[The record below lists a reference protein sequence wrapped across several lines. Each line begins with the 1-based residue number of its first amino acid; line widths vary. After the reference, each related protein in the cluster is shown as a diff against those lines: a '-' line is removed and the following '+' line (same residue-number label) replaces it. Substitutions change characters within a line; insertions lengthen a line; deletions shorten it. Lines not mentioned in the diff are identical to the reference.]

1 MIIPWNVFKTAQASY
16 QMAVLKASKD
26 TIKIEMS
33 YFRSNRIR
41 FYENNIPV
49 SEQHVEWVHV
59 DSVIH
64 SSTKFEVP
72 ANMAPVEMP
81 LLLRWV
87 DAVKKK
93 VKG

>member
-1 MIIPWNVFKTAQASY
+1 
-16 QMAVLKASKD
+16 MAVLKASKD

-41 FYENNIPV
+41 FYENNIPIK
-49 SEQHVEWVHV
+49 EQHVDGAHA

-72 ANMAPVEMP
+72 ANIPPVKMP
-81 LLLRWV
+81 MLLRWV

-93 VKG
+93 VKS

>member
-1 MIIPWNVFKTAQASY
+1 
-16 QMAVLKASKD
+16 MACLKASKD
-26 TIKIEMS
+26 TINVELT

-41 FYENNIPV
+41 FYENDIPIR
-49 SEQHVEWVHV
+49 EQHLEGVRL

-72 ANMAPVEMP
+72 ANIPQVKKP
-81 LLLRWV
+81 ILLEWV
-87 DAVKKK
+87 DAIKKK